1 MQIPVGDEDAS
12 VREWLPRILS
22 TYRLLALQVLL
33 ARVRPPEHAF
43 TLGSDRIQ
51 PKTPPAN
58 ARGRIYPKWSLS
70 LTKDVESS
78 RCDLI
83 GVAGC
88 GGNRAGKFAL
98 LGAAAPTK
106 PVHVKV
112 NDWRGE

>member
-1 MQIPVGDEDAS
+1 MLRFVNGSPESCPHIVC
-12 VREWLPRILS
+12 WLFKSFSPG
-22 TYRLLALQVLL
+22 YA
-33 ARVRPPEHAF
+33 PEHAF

-106 PVHVKV
+106 PVHIKV